1 MTLYDLREILAVIA
15 ILLPV
20 AAYVYY
26 IRRGKITRGDR
37 VCLHWLTAFVAAF
50 LAAVA
55 FGPFFFTVQG
65 HSMQP
70 TYQSGERLYTIGF
83 APFRLFRSLRRGDV
97 VTINYEGDTMV
108 KRVYAVGGD
117 RFWMLVSN
125 DGGAVERQI
134 LPEQSVPALS
144 RNIPHGM
151 QLVHFTVDR
160 DSVFVLGDNLS
171 VSEDS
176 RAYGEVPLKSVV
188 GLVLGSKSD
197 RAIDRPAAPD

>member
-1 MTLYDLREILAVIA
+1 MTLYDLREILAVVA
-15 ILLPV
+15 ILLSV
-20 AAYVYY
+20 VAYVYY
-26 IRRGKITRGDR
+26 TRRGKVTRGDR

-65 HSMQP
+65 HSMLP
-70 TYQSGERLYTIGF
+70 TYQSGERLYTIGY
-83 APFRLFRSLRRGDV
+83 APLRLFRSLHRGDV

-125 DGGAVERQI
+125 DGSTVDREI
-134 LPEQSVPALS
+134 LPEQNVPALS
-144 RNIPHGM
+144 RSIPYGM

-160 DSVFVLGDNLS
+160 DCVFLLGDNLP

-176 RAYGEVPLKSVV
+176 RAYGEVPLKSVI
-188 GLVLGSKSD
+188 GLVLGSKPD
-197 RAIDRPAAPD
+197 RAVDRPAAPD